1 MSAETGEPLPPSILP
16 GAHAYAHRYW
26 RRRILWAATITYAV
40 YYLCRVNISIAIPFL
55 QRSLGYSKTELGM
68 VASSLQVP
76 NGLGKFLNGLIAD
89 RTNPRYFMA
98 AGLLLSG
105 VANIAFSASAALP
118 VLALVWALNGWF
130 QSMGFPSG
138 AESILLH
145 SKSKSASEVVQY
157 LRAWTGKAR
166 FVLVPT
172 NYPDLIESAIEEL
185 GKVGMVI
192 YGNHSMRAAI
202 KAVRDVLSEMRA
214 AHGIHTV
221 GDRLAT
227 LEEVFSL
234 QKDFAKPETA
244 REA

>member
-105 VANIAFSASAALP
+105 VALIMAAL
-118 VLALVWALNGWF
+118 AL
-130 QSMGFPSG
+130 P
-138 AESILLH
+138 
-145 SKSKSASEVVQY
+145 
-157 LRAWTGKAR
+157 
-166 FVLVPT
+166 
-172 NYPDLIESAIEEL
+172 
-185 GKVGMVI
+185 
-192 YGNHSMRAAI
+192 
-202 KAVRDVLSEMRA
+202 EMSL
-214 AHGIHTV
+214 
-221 GDRLAT
+221 RLA
-227 LEEVFSL
+227 
-234 QKDFAKPETA
+234 PPGNA
-244 REA
+244 RLIALGMAACGFCVYGPSMLAVQSPRRVDRDA